1 MRNNENVHGFE
12 NLYKT
17 LEEKISFLRSF
28 DLINLQKA
36 GRIARI
42 PIKKMENKNLA
53 IKSILTYDVKNKFLI
68 CKTMFNNPNEYLKSK
83 AEENRVLKTTE
94 INQLELAKYE
104 DHLEDWNK
112 IKNNFVDELN
122 DYKGK
127 MENQQL
133 MNNSNSSNSIQDLQV
148 EKNIKPKNSVKVFTI
163 KPQESSSYTEQLK
176 DNFLLEIK
184 KIKKILS
191 VETKKDFVKKEKTIT
206 IKGDLE

>member
-42 PIKKMENKNLA
+42 PMKKMENKNLA
-53 IKSILTYDVKNKFLI
+53 IKSILTYDIKNRFLI
-68 CKTMFNNPNEYLKSK
+68 CKTMFNNPEEYFKSK
-83 AEENRVLKTTE
+83 IEDNRILKTME
-94 INQLELAKYE
+94 VNQLELAKYE
-104 DHLEDWNK
+104 DHLEDWKK
-112 IKNNFVDELN
+112 IKDNFVDELN

-133 MNNSNSSNSIQDLQV
+133 MKNSNSLNSIQEPKV
-148 EKNIKPKNSVKVFTI
+148 EQDTKPKNLVKVFTI
-163 KPQESSSYTEQLK
+163 QPQENSSYNEKLK
-176 DNFLLEIK
+176 DDFFLEIK
-184 KIKKILS
+184 KLKKILS
-191 VETKKDFVKKEKTIT
+191 VEIKKDFVKKEKTII

>member
-1 MRNNENVHGFE
+1 
-12 NLYKT
+12 
-17 LEEKISFLRSF
+17 
-28 DLINLQKA
+28 
-36 GRIARI
+36 
-42 PIKKMENKNLA
+42 
-53 IKSILTYDVKNKFLI
+53 
-68 CKTMFNNPNEYLKSK
+68 
-83 AEENRVLKTTE
+83 
-94 INQLELAKYE
+94 
-104 DHLEDWNK
+104 
-112 IKNNFVDELN
+112 
-122 DYKGK
+122 

-148 EKNIKPKNSVKVFTI
+148 EKDIKPKNSVKVFTI